1 MENKMHI
8 LLLEIAHGMVSPP
21 IRINIE
27 IYPLLTY
34 LDPGPRSGVKAAEAA
49 LRDQRPVMRAVVID
63 FSAVSTIDSTGI
75 QSLVDARHQINKYAD
90 REVEFHFA
98 NIISPWVRRGLL
110 AGGFGFGVPLREF
123 AEVAPIVTGNSSYSG
138 SSSSAEAID
147 IKHRV
152 KNYLTNTDFKDGRFK
167 TQDEYDLNQAEKGG
181 KDQDS
186 WGAVVSNDTPFFHLD
201 IPDLSL
207 LPPDTLK
214 KTTLADDSS

>member
-1 MENKMHI
+1 MENTMHI
-8 LLLEIAHGMVSPP
+8 LLLEIAHGIVSPF
-21 IRINIE
+21 RINVGVS
-27 IYPLLTY
+27 PLLIY

-63 FSAVSTIDSTGI
+63 FSAVATVDSTGI

-123 AEVAPIVTGNSSYSG
+123 TEIAPVVEGNSSYSG
-138 SSSSAEAID
+138 SSSGAEATD

-167 TQDEYDLNQAEKGG
+167 PQDEYDLNQAEKGG
-181 KDQDS
+181 NDQGSS
-186 WGAVVSNDTPFFHLD
+186 WGAVISNDTPFFHLD

-207 LPPDTLK
+207 LPPDSLK
-214 KTTLADDSS
+214 KTHADDSS